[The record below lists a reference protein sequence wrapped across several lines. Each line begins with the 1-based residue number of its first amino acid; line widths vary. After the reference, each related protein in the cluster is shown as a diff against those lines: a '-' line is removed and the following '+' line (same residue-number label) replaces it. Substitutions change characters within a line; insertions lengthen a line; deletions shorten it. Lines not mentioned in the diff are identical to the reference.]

1 MSDQTSDHG
10 QDFAAKLVEKH
21 VRMANQ
27 IAAFFRSYPAEE
39 AAAGI
44 RDHIVSFWTPNMR
57 RIVLDHREAG
67 GEGLDPLVV
76 TALESVPRAKSP
88 IRRET
93 AGPDAVGEMA
103 SDAG

>member
-1 MSDQTSDHG
+1 MSG
-10 QDFAAKLVEKH
+10 QDHAEKLVEKH

-27 IAAFFRSYPAEE
+27 IAAFFRSYPEDE

-57 RIVLDHREAG
+57 KIVLDHQDAG

-76 TALESVPRAKSP
+76 TALGTVPRGRSP

-93 AGPDAVGEMA
+93 AGPETVGEMA